1 MLRDRPSIDPT
12 TTALLVI
19 DLQGSLSQPTYP
31 RTTDDVVASTIE
43 LIAAVREV
51 GVTVIHIR
59 AGNESDGRD
68 WIFADTE
75 DDRPR
80 RVWALED
87 MRFDPRVE
95 PQDSDIVITKRQW
108 GAFYDSGLELQ
119 LRRRGLDTLV
129 LSGIA
134 TNFAVES
141 TARDGWQR
149 GFRLLFVEDAMAGL
163 APGDHEFAFSRIFP
177 RIGRIISASE
187 LIDVMHTPL
196 EIAPPS

>member
-1 MLRDRPSIDPT
+1 MIRERPSIDPSM
-12 TTALLVI
+12 TALLVI
-19 DLQGSLSQPTYP
+19 DLQGSLSQQTYP
-31 RTTDDVVASTIE
+31 RSTDDVVASAIE
-43 LIAAVREV
+43 LIDVAHEV

-68 WIFADTE
+68 WIFTDTE
-75 DDRPR
+75 DNRPR
-80 RVWALED
+80 RVWALDD
-87 MRFDPRVE
+87 MRFDSRVYPR
-95 PQDSDIVITKRQW
+95 DGDIVITKRQW

-119 LRRRGLDTLV
+119 LRRRDLDTLV
-129 LSGIA
+129 LCGIA

-177 RIGRIISASE
+177 RMGRILSVSE
-187 LIDVMHTPL
+187 LIDIMHTPL
-196 EIAPPS
+196 ETV